1 MNRVVCMCAACAVRC
16 RCCAGPRGG
25 GVSPSPQCA
34 ARIFPLVPQVVKAV
48 TCQDESTTKLLIRL
62 QDGHLVETVVMRY
75 SHRSTVCVSSQVGC
89 RMACRFCSTGT
100 MGLLGH
106 LTAGEMCEQVAP
118 YRVHCAAL
126 TRPLPVMRVRLGG
139 AGSVPRVA

>member
-1 MNRVVCMCAACAVRC
+1 MDVCVCVCLCVFVCVHYIAA
-16 RCCAGPRGG
+16 
-25 GVSPSPQCA
+25 
-34 ARIFPLVPQVVKAV
+34 IFQVVKAV
-48 TCQDESTTKLLIRL
+48 TCQDETTTKLLIRL

-106 LTAGEMCEQVAP
+106 LTAGEMCEQVHSSVLVPFSCAP
-118 YRVHCAAL
+118 E
-126 TRPLPVMRVRLGG
+126 LPRSSTGL
-139 AGSVPRVA
+139 AGK